1 MAGLTPV
8 LVLLPGMD
16 GTGTL
21 FAPLLAALGPQVETV
36 RISYPPQQAL
46 AYDQLEQLVLQAL
59 PRGRPYVLLGESF
72 SGPIAISI
80 AARQPEGLAA
90 LVLCCT
96 FVASPRPWLRPLRW
110 LARAASVKPLARLAA
125 SWLLLGRDG
134 NRALRA
140 MLAQAL
146 APVSGDVLAQ
156 RLRAVLDVD
165 VARQL
170 AAVPVPIHY
179 LQATRDML
187 VPRAC
192 LAAITQG
199 APHTI
204 THRIAGPHCLLQAAP
219 RASAAV
225 LRGILAAVH

>member
-1 MAGLTPV
+1 MAGLTPI

-59 PRGRPYVLLGESF
+59 PLGRPYVLLGESF

-90 LVLCCT
+90 LVLCSAAT
-96 FVASPRPWLRPLRW
+96 PRPWLRPLRW

-125 SWLLLGRDG
+125 GWLLLGRDG

-146 APVSGDVLAQ
+146 ATVAGDVLAQ

-165 VARQL
+165 VSRQL
-170 AAVPVPIHY
+170 ATVPVPIHY

-204 THRIAGPHCLLQAAP
+204 TYRIAGPHCLLQAAP